1 MSLKSA
7 LCLTLTLSLASG
19 CSLFASKGPSDVA
32 RGEYYAA
39 GKPEFDS
46 FFIDLHQKQV
56 ELLDAP
62 NEPAAARKNLAEA
75 VALTPDASDDS
86 LKERWN
92 QELKKLASI
101 GLRLRLEVPEPST
114 TLDASATLY
123 ASETAT
129 STPLRTKLPQEATR
143 LVRSRNRML
152 ATKAELDKLAVSG
165 ISLEGSIDQ
174 AFRTDGPWKR
184 DEVRKNLSDAQKV
197 ITLMQSRAQEVV
209 DLDSKLLALVGA
221 VATTDANLGKTPVYV
236 PPAPSEEPTK
246 SAKRAPARPASPS
259 RPAPAAKLAPPPT
272 AKPAKPPPAAK
283 PAKPRGDDDAAPAPK
298 PTQGNAPA
306 EIEP

>member
-1 MSLKSA
+1 VSLKSA
-7 LCLTLTLSLASG
+7 IHFSLVLALVSG
-19 CSLFASKGPSDVA
+19 CSLFAPKGPSDVA

-46 FFIDLHQKQV
+46 FFIELHQKQV
-56 ELLDAP
+56 ELLEAP
-62 NEPAAARKNLAEA
+62 TEPVAIRKNLAEA
-75 VALTPDASDDS
+75 VALTPDASDES
-86 LKERWN
+86 LKERWG
-92 QELKKLASI
+92 QELKKLASS

-123 ASETAT
+123 ASETST
-129 STPLRTKLPQEATR
+129 TTPLRKTLPQEATR

-152 ATKAELDKLAVSG
+152 AAKAELDKLAVSG

-184 DEVRKNLSDAQKV
+184 DEVRKNLGDGQKV
-197 ITLMQSRAQEVV
+197 ITLMQSRAQEVADV
-209 DLDSKLLALVGA
+209 DQKLLALVGA
-221 VATTDANLGKTPVYV
+221 VATTDANLGK
-236 PPAPSEEPTK
+236 
-246 SAKRAPARPASPS
+246 APAYV
-259 RPAPAAKLAPPPT
+259 APPPAEEP
-272 AKPAKPPPAAK
+272 AKPAARRAPPAKPSSTSGAAK
-283 PAKPRGDDDAAPAPK
+283 PAPASKPAPKPRGDDDAAPAPK